1 MAVST
6 EESNKYGSDNVSVD
20 EFSAMLGKAP
30 EKEEVVEESAA
41 AEEPIVEEEVEEQP
55 VEEEAPEEE
64 AEVVEPEEEDRYK
77 TLLELYNKQSLEL
90 LEMKAR
96 GSYASEVADK
106 VIQEKG
112 LEQPPEPKVEKV
124 AVDTEKIKKAVI
136 EGDDEALVSVL
147 DKFAGDVSQYV
158 ENRIERF
165 LQGTPKM
172 MQSIAN
178 ETLAFAEAKNK
189 FYKDN
194 PDLLPYTPVVGTVS
208 LQVFSN
214 NPGKPLVELMGEVE
228 KETRRILGLKK
239 SITDKASSASPAFV
253 RGKSKR
259 QPMKEAL
266 SGVKGEMA
274 EMLKARQQY

>member
-6 EESNKYGSDNVSVD
+6 EESNRYGSDSISAD
-20 EFSAMLGKAP
+20 EFSAMLGKVP
-30 EKEEVVEESAA
+30 EKEEVVEEPTAEVEESVVV
-41 AEEPIVEEEVEEQP
+41 EEPIAEEAVEVETGE
-55 VEEEAPEEE
+55 VET
-64 AEVVEPEEEDRYK
+64 EEEDRYK

-90 LEMKAR
+90 LELKAR

-106 VIQEKG
+106 VVQETAT
-112 LEQPPEPKVEKV
+112 EQPPVAKVEKV
-124 AVDTEKIKKAVI
+124 VVDTERLKKAVI
-136 EGDDEALVSVL
+136 EGDDEALISVL

-158 ENRIERF
+158 ENRIEGF
-165 LQGTPKM
+165 LRRTPKM

-189 FYKDN
+189 FYREN

-214 NPGKPLVELMGEVE
+214 NPGKPLTELMDEVE

-239 SITDKASSASPAFV
+239 SVTSQAAGTTPAFV

-266 SGVKGEMA
+266 SGIKGEMA